1 MRWALGN
8 LDELDGGKVYNT
20 RLSKLAKST
29 YGYIIVT
36 FR

>member
-20 RLSKLAKST
+20 RFSKLAKST
-29 YGYIIVT
+29 RTDI
-36 FR
+36 